1 MIELTQVEHLPQT
14 GDTMGPRPFRK
25 AAHVALIVVL
35 FGVSS
40 GWLGGL

>member
-1 MIELTQVEHLPQT
+1 MRST
-14 GDTMGPRPFRK
+14 GFQK
-25 AAHVALIVVL
+25 IAYLALLVVL

>member
-1 MIELTQVEHLPQT
+1 MT
-14 GDTMGPRPFRK
+14 GSGLQK
-25 AAHVALIVVL
+25 VSYVLLLVVL

>member
-1 MIELTQVEHLPQT
+1 MAGT
-14 GDTMGPRPFRK
+14 
-25 AAHVALIVVL
+25 ALQKIAYILLLVVL

>member
-1 MIELTQVEHLPQT
+1 MT
-14 GDTMGPRPFRK
+14 GTAFQK
-25 AAHVALIVVL
+25 IAYVLLIVVL